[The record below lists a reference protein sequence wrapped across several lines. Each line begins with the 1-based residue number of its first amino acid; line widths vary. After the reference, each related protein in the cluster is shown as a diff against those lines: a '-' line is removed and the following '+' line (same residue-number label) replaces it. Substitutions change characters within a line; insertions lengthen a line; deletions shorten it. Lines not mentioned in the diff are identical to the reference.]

1 MKRLSTLTVIFSLL
15 CISCFG
21 QQFSRNW
28 KDLNYAEDTM
38 KYHRLDIYL
47 PDIKKQTYPVVIMV
61 YGSAWFANNLKGAEM
76 KTIGKALLEKGFA
89 VVTPNHRSSKDA
101 IFPAQINDM
110 KAVIRF
116 IRARGNEYQLD
127 TSFIAITGFSSGGHL
142 AALAGTSVFVNQ
154 FKINAT
160 SCDLEGK
167 LGKYT
172 TFSSAVNAVVD
183 WYGPTD
189 FLKMD
194 SCGSIMPHN
203 ASNSPE
209 SSLIGSPIK
218 ENFDKCALAN
228 PITYIDKNDPPF
240 LILHGD
246 SDLVVPICQSNL
258 LFNALQNAKVSS
270 QLIIVPNGK
279 HGPGVLEE
287 KYFKM
292 MTDFLAKE
300 LMKK

>member
-1 MKRLSTLTVIFSLL
+1 MKRLSTFTVSFSLL
-15 CISCFG
+15 CISCLG
-21 QQFSRNW
+21 QQSSRNW
-28 KDLNYAEDTM
+28 KDLNYAEDSM

-47 PDIKKQTYPVVIMV
+47 PDIKKQTYPVVILV

-76 KTIGKALLEKGFA
+76 QTIGKALLEKGFA

-101 IFPAQINDM
+101 IFPAQINDI
-110 KAVIRF
+110 KAAIRF

-142 AALAGTSVFVNQ
+142 AALAGISVFVNQ

-183 WYGPTD
+183 WFGPTD

-194 SCGSIMPHN
+194 SCGSSMPHN

-209 SSLIGSPIK
+209 SSLIGGPIQN
-218 ENFDKCALAN
+218 NFDKCAFAN
-228 PITYIDKNDPPF
+228 PITYVDKNDPPF

-246 SDLVVPICQSNL
+246 SDPLVPSCESNL

-279 HGPGVLEE
+279 HGPGVFEE

-292 MTDFLAKE
+292 MTDLFTKE
-300 LMKK
+300 LMNK